1 MGTLFAH
8 IVKTLKK
15 HPNSTTVSLSQVSL
29 SNTFKQQSFNLQLQY
44 LLDFNIF
51 KIFKMQFSY
60 ALIAA
65 AACAV
70 ANAVIITNGP
80 ASFVGIQA
88 GRALNITW
96 ADAEGPVTL
105 TLKTGEANALT
116 TVSTIASG
124 LSGTSY
130 AWAIPS
136 TLPESF
142 YALQIDDSSDVP
154 NYSAA
159 SRSPEVQLLPRA
171 VLPDLP
177 HLLDLLP
184 PHLPPPARTPQ
195 SPPPALHPPE
205 LEAPPPVE
213 LPQEPLLPPAPLD
226 PALPA
231 HHPTPTLAPASHPH
245 WHSSSWPS
253 QP

>member
-1 MGTLFAH
+1 MGTLCAH
-8 IVKTLKK
+8 RQNFEETSQFY
-15 HPNSTTVSLSQVSL
+15 NSLSESSL
-29 SNTFKQQSFNLQLQY
+29 SFKHLQTTIVQSSTSIPTRFQYLQNLQNAIL
-44 LLDFNIF
+44 IR
-51 KIFKMQFSY
+51 SY
-60 ALIAA
+60 CRCSLR
-65 AACAV
+65 CRQRCHHHKW
-70 ANAVIITNGP
+70 P

-154 NYSAA
+154 NYSVRFEITGGPAA
-159 SRSPEVQLLPRA
+159 S
-171 VLPDLP
+171 
-177 HLLDLLP
+177 
-184 PHLPPPARTPQ
+184 
-195 SPPPALHPPE
+195 
-205 LEAPPPVE
+205 
-213 LPQEPLLPPAPLD
+213 
-226 PALPA
+226 
-231 HHPTPTLAPASHPH
+231 
-245 WHSSSWPS
+245 SSSAS
-253 QP
+253 GSSTSTGSSSSASATSG

>member
-1 MGTLFAH
+1 MGHTLCAH
-8 IVKTLKK
+8 RQNLKK

-29 SNTFKQQSFNLQLQY
+29 SNTFKQQSFNPQLQY

-105 TLKTGEANALT
+105 TLKAGEANALT

-154 NYSAA
+154 NYSVRFEITGGPAA
-159 SRSPEVQLLPRA
+159 S
-171 VLPDLP
+171 
-177 HLLDLLP
+177 
-184 PHLPPPARTPQ
+184 
-195 SPPPALHPPE
+195 
-205 LEAPPPVE
+205 
-213 LPQEPLLPPAPLD
+213 
-226 PALPA
+226 
-231 HHPTPTLAPASHPH
+231 
-245 WHSSSWPS
+245 SSSAS
-253 QP
+253 GSSTSTGSSSSASATSSSNSTVTSSSASSTGTGSSTTSGTSSRTATTT

>member
-1 MGTLFAH
+1 MGAH
-8 IVKTLKK
+8 IVSTLKKK
-15 HPNSTTVSLSQVSL
+15 HPNSTVSLSQVSL

-142 YALQIDDSSDVP
+142 YALQIELHS
-154 NYSAA
+154 
-159 SRSPEVQLLPRA
+159 
-171 VLPDLP
+171 
-177 HLLDLLP
+177 HLLQRFIHRNWKLHHQWNFLKNRYYHQLHWIQHCQRTTQHQRWRQLRIPTGIRPLGLRSLDDPQLNA
-184 PHLPPPARTPQ
+184 HLPM
-195 SPPPALHPPE
+195 SL
-205 LEAPPPVE
+205 
-213 LPQEPLLPPAPLD
+213 
-226 PALPA
+226 
-231 HHPTPTLAPASHPH
+231 PTPFSNV
-245 WHSSSWPS
+245 
-253 QP
+253 

>member
-1 MGTLFAH
+1 MGTLCAH
-8 IVKTLKK
+8 RQNFEETSQFYNSLSESSLSFKHLQTTIVQSSTSIPTRFQYLQNLQNAILIRSYCRCSLRCRQRCHHHKWPSIIRWYPGRSCLEHHLGRCRRTSLS
-15 HPNSTTVSLSQVSL
+15 HFEDWRGQCFDYCQHHCFRSLWNPTPGLSRPLSPSLSMLSRSMIPPMSPTTVS
-29 SNTFKQQSFNLQLQY
+29 
-44 LLDFNIF
+44 
-51 KIFKMQFSY
+51 
-60 ALIAA
+60 
-65 AACAV
+65 
-70 ANAVIITNGP
+70 
-80 ASFVGIQA
+80 
-88 GRALNITW
+88 
-96 ADAEGPVTL
+96 
-105 TLKTGEANALT
+105 
-116 TVSTIASG
+116 
-124 LSGTSY
+124 
-130 AWAIPS
+130 
-136 TLPESF
+136 
-142 YALQIDDSSDVP
+142 
-154 NYSAA
+154 A
-159 SRSPEVQLLPRA
+159 SRSQEVQLLPRA

-213 LPQEPLLPPAPLD
+213 LPQEPLLLPAPLD

>member
-142 YALQIDDSSDVP
+142 YALQIDDSS
-154 NYSAA
+154 SASSTGTGSSTTSGTS
-159 SRSPEVQLLPRA
+159 SRTA
-171 VLPDLP
+171 T
-177 HLLDLLP
+177 
-184 PHLPPPARTPQ
+184 TP
-195 SPPPALHPPE
+195 
-205 LEAPPPVE
+205 
-213 LPQEPLLPPAPLD
+213 
-226 PALPA
+226 
-231 HHPTPTLAPASHPH
+231 
-245 WHSSSWPS
+245 SSTGSS
-253 QP
+253 

>member
-1 MGTLFAH
+1 MGHTLCAH
-8 IVKTLKK
+8 RQNLKK

-154 NYSAA
+154 NYSVRFEITGGPAA
-159 SRSPEVQLLPRA
+159 SSSSA
-171 VLPDLP
+171 SGSSTSTGSSSS
-177 HLLDLLP
+177 
-184 PHLPPPARTPQ
+184 ASAT
-195 SPPPALHPPE
+195 SSSTTSSTGSSTASSSTGSSTAS
-205 LEAPPPVE
+205 APP
-213 LPQEPLLPPAPLD
+213 
-226 PALPA
+226 
-231 HHPTPTLAPASHPH
+231 
-245 WHSSSWPS
+245 
-253 QP
+253 

>member
-1 MGTLFAH
+1 MGAH

-44 LLDFNIF
+44 LLDFDIF

-70 ANAVIITNGP
+70 AITNGP

-154 NYSAA
+154 NYSVRFEITGGPAA
-159 SRSPEVQLLPRA
+159 SSSSASGSSTSTGSSSSASATSSSNSTVTSSSA
-171 VLPDLP
+171 SSTGTGSSTTSGTSS
-177 HLLDLLP
+177 
-184 PHLPPPARTPQ
+184 RTATTT
-195 SPPPALHPPE
+195 SSTGSSTAS
-205 LEAPPPVE
+205 APPNPNAGASFAS
-213 LPQEPLLPPAPLD
+213 PLAFVLLAFA
-226 PALPA
+226 ALM
-231 HHPTPTLAPASHPH
+231 TLN
-245 WHSSSWPS
+245 
-253 QP
+253 

>member
-1 MGTLFAH
+1 MGLFAH

-154 NYSAA
+154 NYSVRFEITGGPAA
-159 SRSPEVQLLPRA
+159 SSSSASGSSTSTGSSSSASATSSSNSTVTSSSA
-171 VLPDLP
+171 SSTTSGTSS
-177 HLLDLLP
+177 
-184 PHLPPPARTPQ
+184 RTATTT
-195 SPPPALHPPE
+195 SSTGSSTAS
-205 LEAPPPVE
+205 APPNTNAGASFAS
-213 LPQEPLLPPAPLD
+213 PLAFVL
-226 PALPA
+226 
-231 HHPTPTLAPASHPH
+231 LAFAA
-245 WHSSSWPS
+245 
-253 QP
+253 

>member
-1 MGTLFAH
+1 MGLFAH

-154 NYSAA
+154 NYSVRFEITGGPAA
-159 SRSPEVQLLPRA
+159 SSSSA
-171 VLPDLP
+171 SGSSISTGSSSS
-177 HLLDLLP
+177 
-184 PHLPPPARTPQ
+184 ASAT
-195 SPPPALHPPE
+195 SSSTGSSTAS
-205 LEAPPPVE
+205 APPNTNAGASFAS
-213 LPQEPLLPPAPLD
+213 PLAFVL
-226 PALPA
+226 
-231 HHPTPTLAPASHPH
+231 LAFA
-245 WHSSSWPS
+245 
-253 QP
+253 

>member
-1 MGTLFAH
+1 MGHTLCAH
-8 IVKTLKK
+8 RQNFEETSQFY
-15 HPNSTTVSLSQVSL
+15 NSLSE

-70 ANAVIITNGP
+70 AITNGP

-136 TLPESF
+136 
-142 YALQIDDSSDVP
+142 
-154 NYSAA
+154 
-159 SRSPEVQLLPRA
+159 
-171 VLPDLP
+171 
-177 HLLDLLP
+177 
-184 PHLPPPARTPQ
+184 
-195 SPPPALHPPE
+195 
-205 LEAPPPVE
+205 
-213 LPQEPLLPPAPLD
+213 
-226 PALPA
+226 
-231 HHPTPTLAPASHPH
+231 
-245 WHSSSWPS
+245 
-253 QP
+253 

>member
-1 MGTLFAH
+1 MGAH

-65 AACAV
+65 A
-70 ANAVIITNGP
+70 
-80 ASFVGIQA
+80 
-88 GRALNITW
+88 
-96 ADAEGPVTL
+96 EGPVTL

-116 TVSTIASG
+116 TVGTIASG

-154 NYSAA
+154 NYSVRFEITGGPAA
-159 SRSPEVQLLPRA
+159 SSSSASGSSTSTGSSSSASATSSSNSTVTSSSA
-171 VLPDLP
+171 SSTGTGSSTTSGTSS
-177 HLLDLLP
+177 
-184 PHLPPPARTPQ
+184 RTATTT
-195 SPPPALHPPE
+195 SSTGSSTAS
-205 LEAPPPVE
+205 APPNTNAGASFAS
-213 LPQEPLLPPAPLD
+213 PLAFVLLAFA
-226 PALPA
+226 ALM
-231 HHPTPTLAPASHPH
+231 TLN
-245 WHSSSWPS
+245 
-253 QP
+253 

>member
-1 MGTLFAH
+1 MGHTLCAH
-8 IVKTLKK
+8 RQNLKK

-154 NYSAA
+154 NYSVRFEITGGPAA
-159 SRSPEVQLLPRA
+159 SSSSA
-171 VLPDLP
+171 SGSSTSTGSSSS
-177 HLLDLLP
+177 
-184 PHLPPPARTPQ
+184 ASATSSSNGTSSRTATTT
-195 SPPPALHPPE
+195 SSTGSSTAS
-205 LEAPPPVE
+205 APP
-213 LPQEPLLPPAPLD
+213 
-226 PALPA
+226 
-231 HHPTPTLAPASHPH
+231 
-245 WHSSSWPS
+245 
-253 QP
+253 

>member
-1 MGTLFAH
+1 MGHTLCAH
-8 IVKTLKK
+8 RQNLKK

-154 NYSAA
+154 NYSVRFEITGGPAA
-159 SRSPEVQLLPRA
+159 SSSSA
-171 VLPDLP
+171 SGSSTSTGSSSSGTGSSTTSGTSS
-177 HLLDLLP
+177 
-184 PHLPPPARTPQ
+184 RTATTT
-195 SPPPALHPPE
+195 SSTGSSTAS
-205 LEAPPPVE
+205 APPNTNAGASFAS
-213 LPQEPLLPPAPLD
+213 PLAFVLLAFA
-226 PALPA
+226 ALM
-231 HHPTPTLAPASHPH
+231 TLN
-245 WHSSSWPS
+245 
-253 QP
+253 